1 LSYIFVER
9 NLPLFFVP
17 LSLNGTLAVL
27 LIPQNGRF
35 FDTVRKASMIRFI
48 ALVLLLLSLGLSGAA
63 RANCAL
69 TVSDFGVMASGE
81 KVQAYRFD
89 NGRLAVTVLSLGGI
103 IHDIDAPDRKGHR
116 VNVVRNLE
124 NLAAYEK
131 RDNFSSLIGRFAN
144 RLGGGGV
151 TLDGTFFP
159 LPGNARGVTM
169 HGGVKSFGSRLWS
182 VMPLTGACGIELSL
196 VSPDGDNG
204 FPGALGITVRY
215 ILVKNRLT
223 LAYIARTTRPT
234 VINLTH
240 HAYFN
245 LAGSGDVYGHT
256 LRLNAGHYLPVDKLR
271 LPTGELAPVDGTKQ
285 DWRKTRPISDGGQA
299 LDETF
304 VLDGKQAA
312 VLHDPVSG
320 RTLTVSTTEPGLIAY
335 TAGGFD
341 GSLIDAD
348 HHHLSAGAGI
358 ALETQ
363 DFPDSPHHANFPSTV
378 LRPGETWHSE
388 TIYKF
393 GVR

>member
-1 LSYIFVER
+1 
-9 NLPLFFVP
+9 
-17 LSLNGTLAVL
+17 
-27 LIPQNGRF
+27 
-35 FDTVRKASMIRFI
+35 MIRFI
-48 ALVLLLLSLGLSGAA
+48 APALFLSLALCGAA
-63 RANCAL
+63 QARCAL
-69 TVSDFGVMASGE
+69 TVSDFGIMASGD
-81 KVQAYRFD
+81 KVSTYRFD
-89 NGRLAVTVLSLGGI
+89 NGKLAVTVLNLGGI
-103 IHDIDAPDRKGHR
+103 IHDIDAPDRTGHR

-124 NLAAYEK
+124 NLAAYEQ

-169 HGGVKSFGSRLWS
+169 HGGAKSFGSRLWS
-182 VMPLTGACGIELSL
+182 VTPLSGACGVELAL

-204 FPGALGITVRY
+204 FPGALGVTVRY
-215 ILVKNRLT
+215 SLHQNRLT
-223 LAYIARTTRPT
+223 LAYTARTTRPT

-245 LAGSGDVYGHT
+245 LAGGGDVYGQT
-256 LRLNAGHYLPVDKLR
+256 LLLNASHHLPVDKSR
-271 LPTGELAPVDGTKQ
+271 LPTGEQAPVGGTTY
-285 DWRKTRPISDGGQA
+285 DWRTPRPIGDGGRT
-299 LDETF
+299 LDDAF

-320 RTLTVSTTEPGLIAY
+320 RTLTISTTEPGLVVY

-348 HHHLSAGAGI
+348 HRPLPAGVGI

-363 DFPDSPHHANFPSTV
+363 HFPDSPHHAGFPSTV
-378 LRPGETWHSE
+378 LRPGETWRSE
-388 TIYKF
+388 TVYDFSVK
-393 GVR
+393 